1 MSFQEAP
8 KLPKLGELPEL
19 PERLAGITRMMAS
32 ARAKSGPSKE
42 RRTADKL
49 VAAYNAMNV
58 DAITA
63 LRTPDC
69 QRVFLPASLKYP
81 PQSNAFFKQ
90 NLTAISQIF
99 TSFKI
104 VVDDVIEGF
113 ASDGYARIIM
123 YVSAFGE
130 SPVGDYRNQYVWKMG
145 FTDDGELI
153 REWSEFVDVGM
164 AQEFYPKLKG
174 EMVRRAAAKEGGP
187 HNQSVE
193 AQVKEAEEHVKVT
206 SGAKTSSGHVGGH
219 YMGMQ
224 SGEGGVR

>member
-1 MSFQEAP
+1 MEI
-8 KLPKLGELPEL
+8 
-19 PERLAGITRMMAS
+19 PERLAANNKLVAS
-32 ARAKSGPSKE
+32 VRAKAAPSKE
-42 RRTADKL
+42 RQTADKL

-58 DAITA
+58 STIIAM
-63 LRTPDC
+63 RTPDC
-69 QRVFLPASLKYP
+69 QRVFLPSSLKYP
-81 PQSNAFFKQ
+81 PQSNDFFKQ

-113 ASDGYARIIM
+113 SSDGYKRIVM

-130 SPVGDYRNQYVWKMG
+130 SPVGEYRNQYVWKMG

-164 AQEFYPKLKG
+164 AQDFYPKLKG

-187 HNQSVE
+187 HDQSVE
-193 AQVKEAEEHVKVT
+193 AQVKEAEEHVKAT
-206 SGAKTSSGHVGGH
+206 SGVKASSDHVSGY

-224 SGEGGVR
+224 GGEGGVR

>member
-1 MSFQEAP
+1 MSFQGA
-8 KLPKLGELPEL
+8 PEL
-19 PERLAGITRMMAS
+19 PERIAATNKLVAS
-32 ARAKSGPSKE
+32 VRAKSGSSKE
-42 RRTADKL
+42 RGTADKL
-49 VAAYNAMNV
+49 VAAYNAMDV
-58 DAITA
+58 DTIIA

-69 QRVFLPASLKYP
+69 QRVFLPSSLKYP

-104 VVDDVIEGF
+104 VVDDAIEGF

-130 SPVGDYRNQYVWKMG
+130 SPVGEYRNQYVWKMA

-164 AQEFYPKLKG
+164 AQDFYPKLKG
-174 EMVRRAAAKEGGP
+174 EMVRRAAAKEGRP
-187 HNQSVE
+187 HDQSVE
-193 AQVKEAEEHVKVT
+193 AQVKEAEAQVKET
-206 SGAKTSSGHVGGH
+206 SGVKKSSGYVSGH

-224 SGEGGVR
+224 GGEGGVR